1 VIEQIVNTLNS
12 IIWSKPLI
20 ILCLGAGVWFSCR
33 TKFLQIRHFR
43 HMLSLIFQGN
53 TSESGIS
60 SFQALSISLSGRV
73 GTGNI
78 AGVATAIAIGGPGA
92 VFWMWVVAFFGAAT
106 AFIEATLAQL
116 YKEKDESGMYRGG
129 PAYYIDKAMKNKTY
143 AVIFALSTIIAVG
156 FCLPGIQANSI
167 AISAESAWGISR
179 TNLGYFLVFMIGII
193 VFGGVRRIAKFT
205 QVIVPFMAITYLC
218 LASIVIGLNISEIP
232 NVILLILS
240 SAFSID
246 AGFGAIVGSAIE
258 MGVKRGI
265 YSNEAGQGTAPH
277 ASAAAEVSH
286 PVKQGLVQAFSVYID
301 TLIVCT
307 ATALMILLTGF
318 YNVVSPDG
326 GMIYSGIQGVEAGPG
341 YVQSVFETIIPGFGA
356 IILAISLFF
365 FAFTTILAYYYIA
378 ETNIVYLNKYFKT
391 PSLKFFLKLLLLGS
405 VMFGSVK
412 SAELAWAMGDIG
424 VGLMAWLNIIA
435 IIILQKPALK
445 ALQHY
450 ENQLD
455 ESEGKD
461 FVAADISIENTDCWA
476 GDN

>member
-1 VIEQIVNTLNS
+1 
-12 IIWSKPLI
+12 
-20 ILCLGAGVWFSCR
+20 
-33 TKFLQIRHFR
+33 
-43 HMLSLIFQGN
+43 MLSLIFQGN

-106 AFIEATLAQL
+106 AFFEATLAQL

-167 AISAESAWGISR
+167 AISAENAWGISR

-232 NVILLILS
+232 NVIFLILS

-301 TLIVCT
+301 TLLVCT

-378 ETNIVYLNKYFKT
+378 ETNIVYLNKYFNT
-391 PSLKFFLKLLLLGS
+391 PSL
-405 VMFGSVK
+405 
-412 SAELAWAMGDIG
+412 
-424 VGLMAWLNIIA
+424 
-435 IIILQKPALK
+435 
-445 ALQHY
+445 
-450 ENQLD
+450 
-455 ESEGKD
+455 
-461 FVAADISIENTDCWA
+461 
-476 GDN
+476 